1 MGRKAAGAQRITA
14 NQYTRAFTGFLM
26 RGAQTGNSDLAQTE
40 LFFVVLFHTLLQFED
55 SKWSIAGRIIYAY

>member
-26 RGAQTGNSDLAQTE
+26 RGAQTGNSDLTQAE
-40 LFFVVLFHTLLQFED
+40 LFFVILFHKLLQFKD
-55 SKWSIAGRIIYAY
+55 SKWSIAGLIINAY